1 MNLTVSDKSQLKD
14 LMLRNKNF
22 LAKLYTSQSPS
33 ISKKIIVNGETSEL
47 NVLIQVLHYICAGK
61 LPVKKQDFDCIV
73 QKRKHGVLYRSF
85 RTLEATNKLLNASR
99 EVQCQVLTKIN
110 GCYKFLFY
118 FLFNED

>member
-47 NVLIQVLHYICAGK
+47 NVFNQVLHYICAGK
-61 LPVKKQDFDCIV
+61 LPVKKRNFDCIV
-73 QKRKHGVLYRSF
+73 KKRKQGVLYRSF
-85 RTLEATNKLLNASR
+85 QTL
-99 EVQCQVLTKIN
+99 
-110 GCYKFLFY
+110 
-118 FLFNED
+118 